1 MEGSTCCVKMLFKS
15 QIISPCLY
23 ARHSKLWTEN
33 TDVEKKKIKKETV
46 HMSTEEKWQKYVLVI
61 LIKLHDS
68 SARYQYFGEKGSE
81 QVYSVS

>member
-1 MEGSTCCVKMLFKS
+1 MRDIASCGLRT
-15 QIISPCLY
+15 Q
-23 ARHSKLWTEN
+23 KL
-33 TDVEKKKIKKETV
+33 KKIKKEIV
-46 HMSTEEKWQKYVLVI
+46 LMSTEEKWQKYVLVI

>member
-1 MEGSTCCVKMLFKS
+1 MQDIASCGLRTQML
-15 QIISPCLY
+15 
-23 ARHSKLWTEN
+23 
-33 TDVEKKKIKKETV
+33 KKKIKKETV

-81 QVYSVS
+81 EVYSVS

>member
-1 MEGSTCCVKMLFKS
+1 MLFKS

-33 TDVEKKKIKKETV
+33 TDVEKKIKKETV

>member
-1 MEGSTCCVKMLFKS
+1 MREIASCGLRTQMLK
-15 QIISPCLY
+15 
-23 ARHSKLWTEN
+23 KL
-33 TDVEKKKIKKETV
+33 KKEIIL
-46 HMSTEEKWQKYVLVI
+46 MSTEEKWQKYVLVL

>member
-1 MEGSTCCVKMLFKS
+1 MRDIASCGLRTQML
-15 QIISPCLY
+15 
-23 ARHSKLWTEN
+23 
-33 TDVEKKKIKKETV
+33 KKKIKKQTV